1 MIEVGQEYSI
11 SYSFTQT
18 DVDNFAKLC
27 GDTNPIHINP
37 EYAKKSIFG
46 RLIIHG
52 YLGASIFSKVLGTIF
67 PGEGT
72 IYLSQT
78 IKFYNPMFTDE
89 IYTAKFEVLE
99 VMREKHRAKIKTTVL
114 NDKEEIIQI
123 GEALIMN
130 KEKI

>member
-1 MIEVGQEYSI
+1 MLDVGQEYSI
-11 SYSFTQT
+11 DYSFTQT

-27 GDTNPIHINP
+27 GDTNPIHIDP
-37 EYAKKSIFG
+37 EYAKKSVFG

-52 YLGASIFSKVLGTIF
+52 YLGASIFSKVLGTLF

-72 IYLSQT
+72 IYLGQT
-78 IKFYNPMFTDE
+78 IKFYNPMFVDE
-89 IYTAKFEVLE
+89 IYTAKFEVIE
-99 VMREKHRAKIKTTVL
+99 VIREKHRAKIRTTVFGK
-114 NDKEEIIQI
+114 NEEIVQL